1 MESKSAE
8 GRIKKSTL
16 MTLVIALSI
25 VVIALVVALAIRG
38 AVASESNVD
47 IGPEKAKNIAL
58 EDAKVKIDDVTFTKC
73 VLDKDKGKQI
83 YDIEFYT
90 DMAEYDYEISADTGN
105 VFSRDTEPVKQR
117 KKVSKKKNNVA
128 SSKGTKKAND
138 ASKYIG
144 VEKARSIAL
153 RDAGISSQNAYF
165 NKAALDHD
173 DGYPVYDIEFRSGD
187 IEYDYEINAVNGSVI
202 EKSVER
208 EVSKKNY
215 NNGSKN
221 SGSSNSGA
229 SNSGGNSNGSK
240 HYDDDDD
247 DDDYDDDHDDDD
259 DDDDDD

>member
-47 IGPEKAKNIAL
+47 IGPEKAKKIAL

-105 VFSRDTEPVKQR
+105 VYSRDTEPVKQR
-117 KKVSKKKNNVA
+117 KKVSKKKKNVA
-128 SSKGTKKAND
+128 SSKGTKKARD

-144 VEKARSIAL
+144 VEKARNIAL

-187 IEYDYEINAVNGSVI
+187 IEYDYEINAVNGSII

-208 EVSKKNY
+208 EVSQKNY
-215 NNGSKN
+215 NSGSKK
-221 SGSSNSGA
+221 GSSNS
-229 SNSGGNSNGSK
+229 SGGNSSSGSQ
-240 HYDDDDD
+240 HYDDDDDDYDDDD
-247 DDDYDDDHDDDD
+247 DDDYDDDDDDD
-259 DDDDDD
+259 DD